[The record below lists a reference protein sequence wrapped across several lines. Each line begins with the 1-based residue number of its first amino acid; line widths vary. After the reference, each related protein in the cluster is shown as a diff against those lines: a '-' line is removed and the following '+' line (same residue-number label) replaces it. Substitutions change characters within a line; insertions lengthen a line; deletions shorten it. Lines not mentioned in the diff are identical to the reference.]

1 MAVATASSAAIR
13 PARST
18 VALKLLMAVT
28 GIVLFGFIVAHMLG
42 NLLLFSGKE
51 ALNGYAHTL
60 HESARLLWTARIVLL
75 VSFVLHIWSAFK
87 LTARNRAA
95 RPEGYAQRVWV
106 RTKLTSR
113 LMMVGGI
120 VLLVYV
126 IFHILHFTLG
136 AIQADVIGDFIKDD
150 ANRDVYGAVTAA
162 FQNLGFV
169 VVYVVAVLALAMHLS
184 HGAQSFFQT
193 LGLNHPRYNGFF
205 RAFGPVVA
213 VIVAIGFIAVP
224 LAVALGFVQ

>member
-1 MAVATASSAAIR
+1 MAVATASSTAVR
-13 PARST
+13 PTRTT
-18 VALKLLMAVT
+18 VALKLLMALT
-28 GIVLFGFIVAHMLG
+28 GIVLFGFVVAHMLG

-75 VSFVLHIWSAFK
+75 LSFVAHIWAALK

-106 RTKLTSR
+106 RTKLSSR

-126 IFHILHFTLG
+126 VFHILHFTVG
-136 AIQADVIGDFIKDD
+136 AIQADVIGDFVADD

-162 FQNLGFV
+162 FQNVGYV
-169 VVYVVAVLALAMHLS
+169 VIYVVAVLALAMHLS

-205 RAFGPVVA
+205 RAFGPVMA
-213 VIVAIGFIAVP
+213 VIVAVGFLAVP
-224 LAVALGFVQ
+224 LAVLFGYGH